1 MKIKLPLRL
10 SPDDHLRRRFISHR
24 ERTFTISVVFLAL
37 LNDRLSRSL
46 VIPILPFLIGQVN
59 ATGITIGLLVTSY
72 SITSMIVNPFAG
84 ELCDRYGRRP
94 LLIISLAL
102 AFVGMTLFGVAG
114 ALPLMFIGRLI
125 DGIGGA
131 SGSIS
136 VTIIS
141 DVTPPKRKTEAF
153 GLLSTAAAIA
163 IVLGP
168 GLGGVLAAHAP
179 RLPIYIASLA
189 LLFNTILALLLLPE
203 TVNKRLLP
211 KPRSLAPAFNSPPN
225 VNESKVP
232 NFLASFKDSLLIF
245 KQKKVV
251 YASIAF
257 TMISI
262 SGYGILA
269 VISLYMSKVLAW
281 GPHQAGLVF
290 SVAGLATVLQQFT
303 IVGPLSRRFN
313 SIQLLIFAHL
323 QALIGLMVLL
333 FPVFPSRGIDLV
345 FSVTMI
351 TLALGLIAPVIR
363 ALISESSGSRVS
375 GSTMGMVQ
383 SMQNLGS
390 SLGPTIVG
398 IVYSWSSP
406 GGSFQ
411 FSTAFAIVGLFL
423 LLFSGRGFPGFSR
436 HAPARST

>member
-1 MKIKLPLRL
+1 VKINLPLRL
-10 SPDDHLRRRFISHR
+10 FPVDQVRRRFISHQD
-24 ERTFTISVVFLAL
+24 RTVTISLVFLAL

-46 VIPILPFLIGQVN
+46 VIPILPFLIGQAN

-72 SITSMIVNPFAG
+72 SIASMIVNPFAG

-125 DGIGGA
+125 DGLGGA

-189 LLFNTILALLLLPE
+189 LFINAILALLFLPE
-203 TVNKRLLP
+203 TINKRLLP
-211 KPRSLAPAFNSPPN
+211 KPRYQPLTIGTSPDATASKAPDFA
-225 VNESKVP
+225 
-232 NFLASFKDSLLIF
+232 ASFKDSLVVF
-245 KQKKVV
+245 RQKRVV

-257 TMISI
+257 TMVSI

-290 SVAGLATVLQQFT
+290 SIAGLATVLQQFT
-303 IVGPLSRRFN
+303 IVGRLSRQFN
-313 SIQLLIFAHL
+313 TTQLLIIAHL
-323 QALIGLMVLL
+323 QALTGLAVLL
-333 FPVFPSRGIDLV
+333 FPVFPSRAIDLV

-351 TLALGLIAPVIR
+351 TLALGLISPVIR

-390 SLGPTIVG
+390 SFGPTIVG
-398 IVYSWSSP
+398 LVYSSSSP

-423 LLFSGRGFPGFSR
+423 LLFSGRGFPGFTR
-436 HAPARST
+436 HA

>member
-1 MKIKLPLRL
+1 MKINLPLRL
-10 SPDDHLRRRFISHR
+10 FPVDQVRRRFISHQD
-24 ERTFTISVVFLAL
+24 RTVTISVVFLAL

-46 VIPILPFLIGQVN
+46 VIPILPFLIGQAN

-72 SITSMIVNPFAG
+72 SIASMIVNPFAG

-125 DGIGGA
+125 DGLGGA

-189 LLFNTILALLLLPE
+189 LFINAILALLFLPE
-203 TVNKRLLP
+203 TINKRLLP
-211 KPRSLAPAFNSPPN
+211 KPRYQPLTIGTSPDATASKAPDFA
-225 VNESKVP
+225 
-232 NFLASFKDSLLIF
+232 ASFKDSLVVF
-245 KQKKVV
+245 RQKRVV

-257 TMISI
+257 TMVSI

-290 SVAGLATVLQQFT
+290 SIAGLATVLQQFT
-303 IVGPLSRRFN
+303 IVGRLSRQFN
-313 SIQLLIFAHL
+313 TTQLLIIAHL
-323 QALIGLMVLL
+323 QALTGLAVLL
-333 FPVFPSRGIDLV
+333 FPVFPSRAIDLV

-351 TLALGLIAPVIR
+351 TLALGLISPVIR

-390 SLGPTIVG
+390 SFGPTIVG
-398 IVYSWSSP
+398 LVYSSSSP

-423 LLFSGRGFPGFSR
+423 LLFSGRGFPGFTR
-436 HAPARST
+436 HA

>member
-1 MKIKLPLRL
+1 MKINLPLRL
-10 SPDDHLRRRFISHR
+10 FPVDQVRRRFISHQD
-24 ERTFTISVVFLAL
+24 RTVTISVVFLAL

-46 VIPILPFLIGQVN
+46 VIPILPFLIGQAN

-72 SITSMIVNPFAG
+72 SIASMIVNPFAG

-125 DGIGGA
+125 DGLGGA

-189 LLFNTILALLLLPE
+189 LFINAILALLFLPE
-203 TVNKRLLP
+203 TINKRLLP
-211 KPRSLAPAFNSPPN
+211 KPRYQPLTIGTSPDATASKAPDFA
-225 VNESKVP
+225 
-232 NFLASFKDSLLIF
+232 ASFKDSLVVF
-245 KQKKVV
+245 RQKRVV

-257 TMISI
+257 TMVSI

-290 SVAGLATVLQQFT
+290 SIAGLATVLQQFT
-303 IVGPLSRRFN
+303 IVGRLSRLYN
-313 SIQLLIFAHL
+313 TTQLLIIAHL
-323 QALIGLMVLL
+323 QALTGLAVLL
-333 FPVFPSRGIDLV
+333 FPVFPSRAIDLV

-351 TLALGLIAPVIR
+351 TLALGLISPVIR

-390 SLGPTIVG
+390 SFGPTIVG
-398 IVYSWSSP
+398 LVYSSSSP
-406 GGSFQ
+406 GGSFSVFHCFCDCWIVFVAFLRSR
-411 FSTAFAIVGLFL
+411 FS
-423 LLFSGRGFPGFSR
+423 
-436 HAPARST
+436 

>member
-1 MKIKLPLRL
+1 MKINLPLRL
-10 SPDDHLRRRFISHR
+10 FPVDQVRRRFISHQD
-24 ERTFTISVVFLAL
+24 RTVTISVVFLAL

-46 VIPILPFLIGQVN
+46 VIPILPFLIGQAN

-72 SITSMIVNPFAG
+72 SIASMIVNPFAG

-125 DGIGGA
+125 DGLGGA

-189 LLFNTILALLLLPE
+189 LFINAILALLFLPE
-203 TVNKRLLP
+203 TINKRLLP
-211 KPRSLAPAFNSPPN
+211 KPRYQPLTIGTSPDATASKAPDFA
-225 VNESKVP
+225 
-232 NFLASFKDSLLIF
+232 ASFKDSLVVF
-245 KQKKVV
+245 RQKRVV

-257 TMISI
+257 TMVSI

-290 SVAGLATVLQQFT
+290 SIAGLATVLQQFT
-303 IVGPLSRRFN
+303 IVGRLSRLYN
-313 SIQLLIFAHL
+313 TTQLLIIAHL
-323 QALIGLMVLL
+323 QALTGLAVLL
-333 FPVFPSRGIDLV
+333 FPVFPSRAIDLV

-351 TLALGLIAPVIR
+351 TLALGLISPVIR

-390 SLGPTIVG
+390 SFGPTIVG
-398 IVYSWSSP
+398 LVYSSSSP

-423 LLFSGRGFPGFSR
+423 LLFSGRGFPRFTR
-436 HAPARST
+436 HA

>member
-1 MKIKLPLRL
+1 VKINLPLRL
-10 SPDDHLRRRFISHR
+10 FPVDQVRRRFISHQD
-24 ERTFTISVVFLAL
+24 RTVTISVVFLAL

-46 VIPILPFLIGQVN
+46 VIPILPFLIGQAN

-72 SITSMIVNPFAG
+72 SIASMIVNPFAG

-125 DGIGGA
+125 DGLGGA

-189 LLFNTILALLLLPE
+189 LFINAILALLFLPE
-203 TVNKRLLP
+203 TINKRLLP
-211 KPRSLAPAFNSPPN
+211 KPRYQPLTIGTSPDATASKAPDFA
-225 VNESKVP
+225 
-232 NFLASFKDSLLIF
+232 ASFKDSLVVF
-245 KQKKVV
+245 RQKRVV

-257 TMISI
+257 TMVSI

-290 SVAGLATVLQQFT
+290 SIAGLATVLQQFT
-303 IVGPLSRRFN
+303 IVGRLSRQFN
-313 SIQLLIFAHL
+313 TTQLLIIAHL
-323 QALIGLMVLL
+323 QALTGLAVLL
-333 FPVFPSRGIDLV
+333 FPVFPSRAIDLV

-351 TLALGLIAPVIR
+351 TLALGLISPVIR

-390 SLGPTIVG
+390 SFGPTIVG
-398 IVYSWSSP
+398 LVYSSSSP

-423 LLFSGRGFPGFSR
+423 LLFSGRGFPGFTR
-436 HAPARST
+436 HA

>member
-1 MKIKLPLRL
+1 MKINLPLRL
-10 SPDDHLRRRFISHR
+10 FPVDQVLRRFISHR
-24 ERTFTISVVFLAL
+24 DRTVTISVVFLTL

-46 VIPILPFLIGQVN
+46 VIPILPFLIGQAN

-72 SITSMIVNPFAG
+72 SIASMIVNPFAG

-94 LLIISLAL
+94 LLIISLSL

-125 DGIGGA
+125 DGFGGA

-179 RLPIYIASLA
+179 RLPIYIASFALLINAILA
-189 LLFNTILALLLLPE
+189 LLFLPE
-203 TVNKRLLP
+203 TINKRLLP
-211 KPRSLAPAFNSPPN
+211 KPRYHPPTKGTSPDSTEYKAPS
-225 VNESKVP
+225 
-232 NFLASFKDSLLIF
+232 FLASFKESLLVF
-245 KQKKVV
+245 KQKRVV

-257 TMISI
+257 TMVSI

-290 SVAGLATVLQQFT
+290 SIAGLATVLQQFT
-303 IVGPLSRRFN
+303 IVGYLSRRFN
-313 SIQLLIFAHL
+313 STQLLIFAHL
-323 QALIGLMVLL
+323 QALTGLAVLL
-333 FPVFPSRGIDLV
+333 FPVFPSRAIDLV

-363 ALISESSGSRVS
+363 TLISESSGSRVS

-390 SLGPTIVG
+390 SFGPTIVG
-398 IVYSWSSP
+398 LVYSSSSP

-411 FSTAFAIVGLFL
+411 FSAAFAIVGLFL
-423 LLFSGRGFPGFSR
+423 LLFSARGFPGLTR
-436 HAPARST
+436 HG